1 METLFEM
8 IAALIGAASG
18 AMLLF
23 GILITVLWVIMPIF
37 VVMMNSKLK
46 KMNTNLTII
55 AEGSLRYKKTII
67 DIIPEPIIE
76 LDEIVPELYT
86 VEDLNV
92 PTASKV

>member
-46 KMNTNLTII
+46 KMDVNLTII
-55 AEGSLRYKKTII
+55 AEGALRNLKAMH
-67 DIIPEPIIE
+67 EPIIE